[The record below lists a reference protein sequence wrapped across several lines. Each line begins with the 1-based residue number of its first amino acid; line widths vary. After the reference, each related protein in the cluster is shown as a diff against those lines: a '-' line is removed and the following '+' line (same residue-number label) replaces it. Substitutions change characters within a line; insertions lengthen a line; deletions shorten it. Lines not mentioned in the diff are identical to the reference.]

1 MEQKT
6 GWLLEWKCFYNML
19 RFVIVF
25 CNLKD
30 SYKTRK
36 QRGYYNYKKYLNQES
51 SFSELG
57 SHWKSANS

>member
-1 MEQKT
+1 MERKT
-6 GWLLEWKCFYNML
+6 GWLIERKCFYNML

-36 QRGYYNYKKYLNQES
+36 
-51 SFSELG
+51 
-57 SHWKSANS
+57 